1 MNNALS
7 SCLNFLPSIKTED
20 KTEII
25 TQRTFK
31 NVKQVVENVDI
42 DAFTGKSV
50 SVQIDYDV
58 EGEVTIYNQFEGTST
73 TVSGSGVITF
83 TTPVAKQGQYQI
95 KVSSKDPSGRRK
107 RQTTWMGKLTI
118 SFYVWPGQ

>member
-7 SCLNFLPSIKTED
+7 SCLDFLPSIKTKD
-20 KTEII
+20 KTEVI
-25 TQRTFK
+25 TQRTFT
-31 NVKQVVENVDI
+31 NVKQVVENIDI
-42 DAFTGKSV
+42 DAFTGRSV

-83 TTPVAKQGQYQI
+83 TTPVARQGQYQI

-107 RQTTWMGKLTI
+107 RQTGGKCLLMS
-118 SFYVWPGQ
+118 SFNLFI